1 MLFGILRPPR
11 IVQHFKKCLIVVIFF
26 KSVNIIL
33 LWELFLFCFFLYTCL
48 ECTHKWGKGQ
58 SESIFQA
65 DWVRNLRQLDP
76 TTQEIVI

>member
-11 IVQHFKKCLIVVIFF
+11 IVQHFKKCLIVVIFL
-26 KSVNIIL
+26 KSLNIIL
-33 LWELFLFCFFLYTCL
+33 LWELFLFSFLYTCL
-48 ECTHKWGKGQ
+48 ERTHKWGKGQ

-76 TTQEIVI
+76 TAQEIVI